1 MGTRP
6 SHVLPSLFRS
16 GAICKRDD
24 DTRGPDN
31 IITGDF
37 STETGLGRD
46 EPLVGKYPVILR
58 SEMKTRLVA
67 KVGVQVQMV
76 VQGVQLVVLATATG
90 FYLP

>member
-1 MGTRP
+1 M
-6 SHVLPSLFRS
+6 
-16 GAICKRDD
+16 
-24 DTRGPDN
+24 
-31 IITGDF
+31 
-37 STETGLGRD
+37 
-46 EPLVGKYPVILR
+46 GKYPVILR